1 MPDYRKDIVKA
12 KQKAID
18 ALNTRNDEMS
28 KATYEMLLKIIE
40 ETFDFKEVKVQDGN
54 DFKNQLNKLTTELLE
69 LIQSDPKFTGS
80 VSQFVKRVQPTPDT
94 KTGFQKETKNKNDA
108 AFDMA
113 KKILV
118 DEIIDKLLDNG
129 LNQNFVQLLKA
140 LIYQN
145 VTSGLSLADA
155 TKQIEEYIDAGNDI
169 NGELEECIE
178 ETAIQ
183 AVSSY
188 NRMIN
193 AKQME
198 KFHYDGILMTGSLID
213 NSSPQCRYVI
223 EELGGKITR
232 ENWPKV
238 KAIAEKNGLVEG
250 TTFDNLPFNLLHW
263 HCRHDFV
270 PIMIKK
276 TS

>member
-1 MPDYRKDIVKA
+1 MPDYGNDIAKA
-12 KQKAID
+12 KQKALD
-18 ALNTRNDEMS
+18 ALDARIDEIS
-28 KATYEMLLKIIE
+28 KPTYELLLKIIE
-40 ETFDFKEVKVQDGN
+40 DTFDFNEGKAQDEK
-54 DFKNQLNKLTTELLE
+54 DFINQLNKLTTEVLD
-69 LIQSDPKFTGS
+69 LIHSDPKFTGS
-80 VSQFVKRVQPTPDT
+80 VSQFVKRVQPTSDT
-94 KTGFQKETKNKNDA
+94 KTGFQKETKSKNDT

-183 AVSSY
+183 AVSAY
-188 NRMIN
+188 NRMIST
-193 AKQME
+193 KLME
-198 KFHYDGILMTGSLID
+198 KFQYDGIQMTGSLID

-232 ENWPKV
+232 ENWPEV

-263 HCRHDFV
+263 YCRHDFF
-270 PIMIKK
+270 PIIIKK
-276 TS
+276 T